1 MRGGDGLDEGRGVGG
16 GRTESNCS
24 GTRNLRD
31 VRIEA
36 CLPKYLSQL
45 RDDRL

>member
-1 MRGGDGLDEGRGVGG
+1 MAWTRGGG
-16 GRTESNCS
+16 GRMESNCS
-24 GTRNLRD
+24 GTRKLRD

-36 CLPKYLSQL
+36 GLPKYLSQL

>member
-1 MRGGDGLDEGRGVGG
+1 MRSGDGLDEGRGVGG

-24 GTRNLRD
+24 GTRRLRD

-36 CLPKYLSQL
+36 CLPKYLSHL

>member
-24 GTRNLRD
+24 GTRKLRD

-36 CLPKYLSQL
+36 GLPKYLSQL